1 MNSQNLKKFQ
11 DCDFDSFYKLM
22 KEAFPSEERRNY
34 EDQKRLL
41 SEEAYSITSHKDD
54 NENIKAFIAS
64 WEFDD
69 FVFIEHFAVS
79 SKMRCNGVGTS
90 MIKDY
95 LSKCNKPIFLEVEL
109 PENYIS
115 IRRIEF
121 YKRLGFHLND
131 YDYLQPPLQKQHV
144 FLPLKIMSYP
154 KRAED
159 KEFIDF
165 RNVVYDKVYKVKA
178 VWGKLL

>member
-1 MNSQNLKKFQ
+1 MNSQNYKKFQ
-11 DCDFDSFYKLM
+11 DCDFYSFYKLM
-22 KEAFPSEERRNY
+22 CEAFPSEERRNY
-34 EDQKRLL
+34 EDQKKLL
-41 SEEAYSITSHKDD
+41 KDELYNIISHKDE
-54 NENIKAFIAS
+54 NENITAFIAS
-64 WEFDD
+64 WEFND
-69 FVFIEHFAVS
+69 FIFIEHFAVS

-109 PENYIS
+109 PENDIS

-131 YDYLQPPLQKQHV
+131 YDYLQPPLQKQHD

-154 KRAED
+154 KRVD
-159 KEFIDF
+159 NKEFIDF
-165 RNVVYDKVYKVKA
+165 RNEIYDRVYRVKSTDR
-178 VWGKLL
+178 KLL